1 MRKTN
6 MCRNVSILLFG
17 WASFASVA
25 LAQGMTSQE
34 IQVTNTGISGL
45 WILAN
50 ISYAGMRAQ
59 NNSSKLWRILAF
71 IFGPPGTIVTF
82 FAVKEGNDRAY
93 GIDLPRKGRS

>member
-6 MCRNVSILLFG
+6 MYRNVSILLFA
-17 WASFASVA
+17 WASCACVA

-45 WILAN
+45 WVLAN

-59 NNSSKLWRILAF
+59 NNSSKFWLILAF
-71 IFGPPGTIVTF
+71 IFGLPGTIVTF

-93 GIDLPRKGRS
+93 GVDLPRKGRS

>member
-1 MRKTN
+1 MIKTN
-6 MCRNVSILLFG
+6 MCRNVAILLFG

-25 LAQGMTSQE
+25 WAQGMGSRE
-34 IQVTNTGISGL
+34 IYVTNTGISGL
-45 WILAN
+45 WVLAN

-59 NNSSKLWRILAF
+59 NNSSNLWRILAF
-71 IFGPPGTIVTF
+71 IFGLPGTIVTF

>member
-6 MCRNVSILLFG
+6 MCRHVSILLFG
-17 WASFASVA
+17 WASCASVA
-25 LAQGMTSQE
+25 LAQGTTSQE

-45 WILAN
+45 WVLAN
-50 ISYAGMRAQ
+50 VSYAGMRAQ

-71 IFGPPGTIVTF
+71 IFGFPGTIVTF

-93 GIDLPRKGRS
+93 GVDLPRKGRS